1 MVRASQT
8 GNALASEMVVGT
20 VDSVSD
26 PMEDVLISGG
36 LRLAAHLA
44 RPSDE
49 HAAPGRPGL
58 VVCHGFPAGPKSAK
72 SSGQTYPELAERLA
86 ADAGWTVLTFN
97 FRGTGDSEGNFS
109 LGGWLDDLHSAVDF
123 LLALGDIDG
132 VWLAGASTGGSL
144 AICAAGE
151 DERVRGVAA
160 LSARADFE
168 DWASHPRQFLDHA
181 REIGVIRNRAFPADV
196 DAWIRELRET
206 KPLSLAAKLAPRPLL
221 LVQGSDD
228 DVVPSVDSRALADC
242 HGSAEL
248 RIINGAGHRLRHD
261 PRAIAV
267 LLGWLERQADSAA

>member
-1 MVRASQT
+1 
-8 GNALASEMVVGT
+8 
-20 VDSVSD
+20 
-26 PMEDVLISGG
+26 MEDVLLSRGV
-36 LRLAAHLA
+36 RLAAHLA
-44 RPSDE
+44 RPSAE
-49 HAAPGRPGL
+49 RAAPGQPGL
-58 VVCHGFPAGPKSAK
+58 VVCHGFPVGVKSAS

-97 FRGTGDSEGNFS
+97 FRGTGDSDGDFS
-109 LGGWLDDLHSAVDF
+109 IGGWLDDLRSAVDF
-123 LLALGDIDG
+123 LLARSDVDN

-160 LSARADFE
+160 LSARADFD
-168 DWASHPRQFLDHA
+168 DWASHPRRFLEHA
-181 REIGVIRNRAFPADV
+181 KEIGVIRNRAFPADV

-206 KPLSLAAKLAPRPLL
+206 RPLSLVAKLAPRPLL

-228 DVVPSVDSRALADC
+228 DVVPAIDARALADC

-248 RIINGAGHRLRHD
+248 RIITGAGHRLRHD

-267 LLGWLERQADSAA
+267 LLGWLERQAESAAAS

>member
-1 MVRASQT
+1 
-8 GNALASEMVVGT
+8 
-20 VDSVSD
+20 
-26 PMEDVLISGG
+26 MEDVLLSGG
-36 LRLAAHLA
+36 VRLSAHLA
-44 RPSDE
+44 RPPVAT
-49 HAAPGRPGL
+49 AAPGRPGL
-58 VVCHGFPAGPKSAK
+58 VVCHGFPSGPKSAK
-72 SSGQTYPELAERLA
+72 ASGQTYPELAERLA

-97 FRGTGDSEGNFS
+97 FRGTGDSDGDFS
-109 LGGWLDDLHSAVDF
+109 IGGWLEDLHYAVDH
-123 LLALGDIDG
+123 LYALGDIDG

-160 LSARADFE
+160 LSARADFD

-181 REIGVIRNRAFPADV
+181 KEIGVIRNRAFPADV

-206 KPLSLAAKLAPRPLL
+206 RPLALATKLAPRPLL

-228 DVVPSVDSRALADC
+228 DVVPAIDARALADC

-248 RIINGAGHRLRHD
+248 RIINGASHRLRHD

-267 LLGWLERQADSAA
+267 LLGWLERQADAAATS